1 MPARY
6 AGRIEIFF
14 VLTNI
19 LSVPRFSRFQAQTS
33 PLSQTNIIPVK
44 QTAPKTKTTKQYPLI
59 VSSPRLSQTE
69 EEMYSYTGA
78 NFTESI
84 PDDVPEYVAPLTA
97 GPASGARDWRT
108 ANGGKAQAVTKIKN
122 QGRCGSCWV
131 FSAVGAL
138 EGAYKNKGSIL
149 KSFSEQEGLEC
160 SMRNGCGG
168 GWMHYVYNYAKKAG
182 RFAEMKDVPY
192 KGWYT

>member
-1 MPARY
+1 
-6 AGRIEIFF
+6 
-14 VLTNI
+14 
-19 LSVPRFSRFQAQTS
+19 
-33 PLSQTNIIPVK
+33 
-44 QTAPKTKTTKQYPLI
+44 
-59 VSSPRLSQTE
+59 
-69 EEMYSYTGA
+69 MYSYTGA
-78 NFTESI
+78 NFTQNI
-84 PDDVPEYVAPLTA
+84 GDDIPEYQAPLTA
-97 GPASGARDWRT
+97 GPASGSRDWRS
-108 ANGGKAQAVTKIKN
+108 ANNGKAQAVTKVKN

-182 RFAEMKDVPY
+182 RFAEMKDAPY
-192 KGWYT
+192 KGERNSQSGMEDTLSPVHFPIPLQQHFAYMVQCKLFL